1 MSAQRPVRIS
11 IKAEGRPDP
20 HLLRA
25 AIAAR
30 LDRRPFPTRVEDQV
44 AERIAE
50 AVRTHARGGPSWR

>member
-1 MSAQRPVRIS
+1 MSAQRPLRIS
-11 IKAEGRPDP
+11 LKATGRPDP

-30 LDRRPFPTRVEDQV
+30 LARRPFPTRVEDQV

-50 AVRTHARGGPSWR
+50 SVREHARGGRPWR

>member
-1 MSAQRPVRIS
+1 VRIS
-11 IKAEGRPDP
+11 VLATGRPEP

-30 LDRRPFPTRVEDQV
+30 LDRRAFPTTVEDQV

-50 AVRTHARGGPSWR
+50 AVRAHAPGGRPWR